1 MRNIN
6 DRGAKKWARLTIPEF
21 KESLVDY
28 YQEKVDSK
36 SAKEI
41 EKLETLLMI
50 VSGSKTRVAINY
62 NPQGTTY
69 QINAYILYWDREQ
82 QTVDIINDY
91 GEQKG
96 LDFCY
101 IENIEVINI

>member
-1 MRNIN
+1 MHNIN

-21 KESLVDY
+21 KESLADY
-28 YQEKVDSK
+28 YQERVDSK
-36 SAKEI
+36 SAKQI

-62 NPQGTTY
+62 NSHGTTY
-69 QINAYILYWDREQ
+69 QISAYILNWNKGQ

-91 GEQKG
+91 GEQKD

-101 IENIEVINI
+101 IESIEVTNI